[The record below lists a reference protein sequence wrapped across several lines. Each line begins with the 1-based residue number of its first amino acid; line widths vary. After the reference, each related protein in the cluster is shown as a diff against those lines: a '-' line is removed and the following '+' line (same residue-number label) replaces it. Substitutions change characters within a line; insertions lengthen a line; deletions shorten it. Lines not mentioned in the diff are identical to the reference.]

1 MGNAVW
7 RKSLRPAGCR
17 GTTGGLCNSDRRPMQ
32 EVRALLH
39 AAQQEREAAVD
50 QGRVETPRWG
60 MR

>member
-7 RKSLRPAGCR
+7 RKCCR
-17 GTTGGLCNSDRRPMQ
+17 GTTGGLFNSDRRPLQ